1 MKLGGIYFIHSP
13 EVSDAQNPSNVCLF
27 ALGGGICQNS
37 IIPINIFMPF
47 ILKAAVETVE
57 KYLEAELLLD
67 FRSFTGNTYHFRTF
81 YVTMKL
87 LNLRM
92 EEF

>member
-1 MKLGGIYFIHSP
+1 
-13 EVSDAQNPSNVCLF
+13 
-27 ALGGGICQNS
+27 
-37 IIPINIFMPF
+37 MPF